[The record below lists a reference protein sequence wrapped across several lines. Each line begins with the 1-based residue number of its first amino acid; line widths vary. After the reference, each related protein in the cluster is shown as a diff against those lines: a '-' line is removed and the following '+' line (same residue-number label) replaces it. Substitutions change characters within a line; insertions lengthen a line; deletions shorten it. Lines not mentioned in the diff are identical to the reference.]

1 MTRSARFLLSPQ
13 FMVSGSALLCNGKC
27 RWTRSHLLI
36 VHAGQFIY
44 LTYIIMH
51 CSGLVVISAP
61 GGLNIIVALD
71 YDMLQTTVDE
81 SE

>member
-1 MTRSARFLLSPQ
+1 M
-13 FMVSGSALLCNGKC
+13 CNGKS
-27 RWTRSHLLI
+27 RWAPSHLLI

-51 CSGLVVISAP
+51 CSGLVISAS
-61 GGLNIIVALD
+61 GRLNVIVALD